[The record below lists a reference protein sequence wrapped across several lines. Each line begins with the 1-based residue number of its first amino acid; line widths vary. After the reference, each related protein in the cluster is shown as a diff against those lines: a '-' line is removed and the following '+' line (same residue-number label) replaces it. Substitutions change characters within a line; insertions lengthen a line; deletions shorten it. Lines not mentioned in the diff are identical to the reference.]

1 MALGTGQ
8 SKFPVSKLDVNFTL
22 TYTQSDLISLSQ
34 LPPRQL
40 LKITQ
45 HQNINTSIFPMKNN
59 LNIHGY
65 CSYL

>member
-8 SKFPVSKLDVNFTL
+8 SKLPVSKLDVNFTL

-40 LKITQ
+40 LKIT

-59 LNIHGY
+59 LNIHEY

>member
-8 SKFPVSKLDVNFTL
+8 SKLPVSKLDVNFTL

-45 HQNINTSIFPMKNN
+45 HQNINTSIFPMKNI